1 MRLTPHAIAA
11 AVALLAL
18 GLLVLGSAA
27 VAVRAYSAELAD
39 FRPSNHPVSRP
50 SGVAGLDLL
59 EDVSFRAGDSRI
71 AGWYRPPAKPGSPV
85 VVLLH
90 GSGADRSQ
98 VVPQAALLARRGYG
112 LLLFD
117 WPGHGESEGRVLL
130 GAPERAALEAGLDFL
145 QKEKAVRRV
154 GVFGFSLGA
163 YIGLQVA
170 AADERVA
177 VLAVEGAPSDL
188 EEQIYYEY
196 RRWSPVAPWGA
207 LLALRQ
213 VGVDLSGPR
222 PLDLVAR
229 LGPRPIFLIAGL
241 ADPVIPASMSQR
253 LFDAARGPRELWLVA
268 GGGHGDAREREPEE
282 YARRLVDFFA
292 RTLPAD

>member
-11 AVALLAL
+11 AGALLAL
-18 GLLVLGSAA
+18 GLLVLGCAA

-39 FRPSNHPVSRP
+39 FRSSNHPVSRP
-50 SGVAGLDLL
+50 PGLKGLDLL
-59 EDVSFRAGDSRI
+59 EDVSFRAGDNRI
-71 AGWYRPPAKPGSPV
+71 VGWYQPPAKPKGPV

-90 GSGADRSQ
+90 GSGADRTQ
-98 VVPQAALLARRGYG
+98 VVPQAMLLAGRGYG

-117 WPGHGESEGRVLL
+117 SPGHGESEGRVLF

-145 QKEKAVRRV
+145 QKEKATRRV

-170 AADERVA
+170 AADERIASVA
-177 VLAVEGAPSDL
+177 LEGTPSDM
-188 EEQIYYEY
+188 EEQVYYEY

-207 LLALRQ
+207 LLALRH
-213 VGVDLSGPR
+213 VGVDLRGSR
-222 PLDLVAR
+222 PIDLVAR
-229 LGPRPIFLIAGL
+229 VAPRPVFLIAGL
-241 ADPVIPASMSQR
+241 ADPVIPASMSQQ
-253 LFDAARGPRELWLVA
+253 LYDAARGPRELWLVPR
-268 GGGHGDAREREPEE
+268 GGHGDALDLEPEE

-292 RTLPAD
+292 RTLPSD